1 MLTTGTL
8 VCLGLMERIT
18 LTGQLISILIT
29 LKVTIQKKQNH
40 IIGDINKKW
49 ECMENNKITDGYK
62 EVPSIRTGSCLGCQF
77 RHHLTGDKCFN
88 RQHCIEHNCVL
99 RKEDITRKNCW
110 ETISDFF
117 EEWNCDNTHNGDDM
131 VAVAQDAIV
140 ADNKYLAFQI
150 EDLMNLEPEEFKKEC
165 QQLLKQ
171 FQ

>member
-1 MLTTGTL
+1 
-8 VCLGLMERIT
+8 ME
-18 LTGQLISILIT
+18 
-29 LKVTIQKKQNH
+29 K
-40 IIGDINKKW
+40 
-49 ECMENNKITDGYK
+49 NKITERYK
-62 EVPSIRTGSCLGCQF
+62 EVPEIYEESCNGCDIKKNVRQ
-77 RHHLTGDKCFN
+77 LICDNSEYCYDNKCIFKKN
-88 RQHCIEHNCVL
+88 TR
-99 RKEDITRKNCW
+99 RKNCW

-140 ADNKYLAFQI
+140 ADNEYLAFQI